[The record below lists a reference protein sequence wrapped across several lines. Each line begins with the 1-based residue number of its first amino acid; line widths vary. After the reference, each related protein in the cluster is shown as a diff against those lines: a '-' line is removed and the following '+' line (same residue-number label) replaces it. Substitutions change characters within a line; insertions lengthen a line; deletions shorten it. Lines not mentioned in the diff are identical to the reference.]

1 MAQVSAHSSSPTTA
15 PAPSFGAHFA
25 DPGPLGLAGFAL
37 TTFMLSSFNS
47 GLAPKSAEVVV
58 LSVALFYGGIAQLFA
73 GMWEFAKG
81 NTFGALAFSS
91 YGAFW
96 MAFWYLIAHT
106 DLSKAAPTDA
116 LIGAFLAVK
125 LAAKGVGVF
134 LLAWTIFTLYM
145 TVVASRVSGVLFLL
159 FAVLL
164 LTFAFLTIGEFGSS
178 TSMTKIGGYLGLVT
192 ALVAWYASFAGVL
205 NGTAKKVILPTWPR

>member
-1 MAQVSAHSSSPTTA
+1 MAQVTAHSTSPTIA

-25 DPGPLGLAGFAL
+25 DPAPLGLAGFAL

-58 LSVALFYGGIAQLFA
+58 LGVALFYGGIAQLLA

-81 NTFGALAFSS
+81 NTFGALAFGS

-96 MAFWYLIAHT
+96 MSFWYLVSHGK
-106 DLSKAAPTDA
+106 DLPTTGTDA
-116 LIGAFLAVK
+116 AQGI
-125 LAAKGVGVF
+125 GVF

-145 TVVASRVSGVLFLL
+145 TVVTMRISGLL
-159 FAVLL
+159 FTLFAALL
-164 LTFAFLTIGEFGSS
+164 VTFAFLTVGEFSGSS
-178 TSMTKIGGYLGLVT
+178 AMTHIGGYLGLVT
-192 ALVAWYASFAGVL
+192 AMVAWYGSFAGVL

>member
-1 MAQVSAHSSSPTTA
+1 MAQVSAHSASPTTA
-15 PAPSFGAHFA
+15 PAPGAHFA

-37 TTFMLSSFNS
+37 TTFMLSCFNS
-47 GLAPKSAEVVV
+47 GLAPKPAEAVV
-58 LSVALFYGGIAQLFA
+58 LGVALFYGGIAQLLA

-96 MAFWYLIAHT
+96 MAFWYLVAHT
-106 DLSKAAPTDA
+106 DLSKATATDA
-116 LIGAFLAVK
+116 N
-125 LAAKGVGVF
+125 KGVGVF

-145 TVVASRVSGVLFLL
+145 TVVASRLSGVLFVL

-164 LTFAFLTIGEFGSS
+164 VTFAFLTAGALGSS
-178 TSMTKIGGYLGLVT
+178 DSMTKIGGYLGLVT
-192 ALVAWYASFAGVL
+192 ALVAWYGSFAGVM
-205 NGTAKKVILPTWPR
+205 NNTAKRVILPTWPR

>member
-15 PAPSFGAHFA
+15 PAPSFGAHIA

-47 GLAPKSAEVVV
+47 GLAPKAVEGVV
-58 LSVALFYGGIAQLFA
+58 LGVALFYGGIAQLFA

-96 MAFWYLIAHT
+96 MAFWYLVAHT
-106 DLSKAAPTDA
+106 DLTKATPTDA
-116 LIGAFLAVK
+116 G
-125 LAAKGVGVF
+125 KGVGVF

-145 TVVASRVSGVLFLL
+145 TVVASRISGVLFVL

-164 LTFAFLTIGEFGSS
+164 VTFAFLTAGKLGSS
-178 TSMTKIGGYLGLVT
+178 DSMTQIGGYLGLVT
-192 ALVAWYASFAGVL
+192 ALVAWYGSFAGVL
-205 NGTAKKVILPTWPR
+205 NNTAKKVILPTWPR

>member
-1 MAQVSAHSSSPTTA
+1 MAQVTAHSTSPTIA

-25 DPGPLGLAGFAL
+25 DPAPLGLAGFAL

-58 LSVALFYGGIAQLFA
+58 LGVALFYGGIAQLLA

-81 NTFGALAFSS
+81 NTFGALAFGS

-96 MAFWYLIAHT
+96 MAFWYLVSHGK
-106 DLSKAAPTDA
+106 DLPTTGTDA
-116 LIGAFLAVK
+116 AQGI
-125 LAAKGVGVF
+125 GVF

-145 TVVASRVSGVLFLL
+145 TVVTMRISGLLFTL

-164 LTFAFLTIGEFGSS
+164 VTFAFLTVGEFSGSS
-178 TSMTKIGGYLGLVT
+178 AMTHIGGYLGLVT
-192 ALVAWYASFAGVL
+192 AMVAWYGSFAGVL

>member
-1 MAQVSAHSSSPTTA
+1 MAQATTNATPPQTA
-15 PAPSFGAHFA
+15 PALSFGAHIA

-58 LSVALFYGGIAQLFA
+58 LGVALFYGGIAQLFA

-96 MAFWYLIAHT
+96 MSFWYLVSHGKDLPTTGT
-106 DLSKAAPTDA
+106 D
-116 LIGAFLAVK
+116 
-125 LAAKGVGVF
+125 AAKGVGVF

-145 TVVASRVSGVLFLL
+145 TVVASRLSGVLFAL
-159 FAVLL
+159 FAILL
-164 LTFAFLTIGEFGSS
+164 VTFAFLTIGELGGSA
-178 TSMTKIGGYLGLVT
+178 SMTKIGGYLGLVT

-205 NGTAKKVILPTWPR
+205 NNTAKRIVLPTWPR

>member
-1 MAQVSAHSSSPTTA
+1 MAQVSTHSTSPAIAA
-15 PAPSFGAHFA
+15 PAFGAHLA

-37 TTFMLSSFNS
+37 TTFMLSCFNS
-47 GLAPKSAEVVV
+47 GIAPKSAEVVV
-58 LSVALFYGGIAQLFA
+58 LGVALFYGGIAQLFA

-96 MAFWYLIAHT
+96 MAFWYLVSHSKDLPTTGT
-106 DLSKAAPTDA
+106 D
-116 LIGAFLAVK
+116 
-125 LAAKGVGVF
+125 AAKGIGVF

-145 TVVASRVSGVLFLL
+145 TVVAARLSGVLFIL

-164 LTFAFLTIGEFGSS
+164 VTFAFLTAGALGSS
-178 TSMTKIGGYLGLVT
+178 PNMTKIGGYLGLVT
-192 ALVAWYASFAGVL
+192 AFVAWYASFAGVL
-205 NGTAKKVILPTWPR
+205 NGTAKRVILPTWPR

>member
-1 MAQVSAHSSSPTTA
+1 MAQVSAHSPSPTTA

-116 LIGAFLAVK
+116 
-125 LAAKGVGVF
+125 AKGVGVF

>member
-1 MAQVSAHSSSPTTA
+1 MTQVSTQTPSPQTGSA
-15 PAPSFGAHFA
+15 PAFGAHLA

-58 LSVALFYGGIAQLFA
+58 LGVALFYGGIAQLFA

-96 MAFWYLIAHT
+96 MSFWYLVSHGKDLPTTGT
-106 DLSKAAPTDA
+106 D
-116 LIGAFLAVK
+116 
-125 LAAKGVGVF
+125 AAKGIGVF

-145 TVVASRVSGVLFLL
+145 TVVASRLSGILFLL
-159 FAVLL
+159 FAILTV
-164 LTFAFLTIGEFGSS
+164 TFAFLTMGEFGGSS
-178 TSMTKIGGYLGLVT
+178 AMTHIGGWLGLIT
-192 ALVAWYASFAGVL
+192 AFVAWYASFAGVL
-205 NGTAKKVILPTWPR
+205 NNTAKRTIMPTWPR

>member
-1 MAQVSAHSSSPTTA
+1 MAQVSAHSSTPTS
-15 PAPSFGAHFA
+15 PAPLLGASFA

-37 TTFMLSSFNS
+37 TTFMLSCFNS
-47 GLAPKSAEVVV
+47 GLAPAGAEVVV
-58 LSVALFYGGIAQLFA
+58 LGVALFYGGIAQLLA

-96 MAFWYLIAHT
+96 LGFWYLVPHLPA
-106 DLSKAAPTDA
+106 SASDA
-116 LIGAFLAVK
+116 N
-125 LAAKGVGVF
+125 KGIGVF

-145 TVVASRVSGVLFLL
+145 TVVAARISGMLFTL

-164 LTFAFLTIGEFGSS
+164 ATFAFLTVGALGTSA
-178 TSMTKIGGYLGLVT
+178 SMTKIGGYLGLVT
-192 ALVAWYASFAGVL
+192 ALVAWYGSFAGVM
-205 NGTAKKVILPTWPR
+205 NGTAKRVILPTWPR

>member
-1 MAQVSAHSSSPTTA
+1 MTQVLTQKPSPQTVSA
-15 PAPSFGAHFA
+15 PAFGAHLA

-37 TTFMLSSFNS
+37 TTFMLSTFNA
-47 GLAPKSAEVVV
+47 GLLPKSAEVAI
-58 LSVALFYGGIAQLFA
+58 LGVALFYGGIAQLFA

-96 MAFWYLIAHT
+96 MSLWYLIVHSGLA
-106 DLSKAAPTDA
+106 KADKAQ
-116 LIGAFLAVK
+116 
-125 LAAKGVGVF
+125 GVGIF

-145 TVVASRVSGVLFLL
+145 TVVAQRISGLLFTL

-164 LTFAFLTIGEFGSS
+164 VTFVFLTVGAFAAAPA
-178 TSMTKIGGYLGLVT
+178 MTQIGGWLGLVT
-192 ALVAWYASFAGVL
+192 AFVAWYASFAGVL
-205 NGTAKKVILPTWPR
+205 NGTVKRVVAPTWPR

>member
-1 MAQVSAHSSSPTTA
+1 MAQASTHSPSPTIA
-15 PAPSFGAHFA
+15 SAPSFGAHFA
-25 DPGPLGLAGFAL
+25 DPAPLGLGAFAL

-58 LSVALFYGGIAQLFA
+58 LGVALFYGGIAQLFA

-96 MAFWYLIAHT
+96 MSFWYLVSHGKDLPTTGT
-106 DLSKAAPTDA
+106 D
-116 LIGAFLAVK
+116 
-125 LAAKGVGVF
+125 AAKGIGVF

-145 TVVASRVSGVLFLL
+145 TLVASRISGVLFLL
-159 FAVLL
+159 FAVLS
-164 LTFAFLTIGEFGSS
+164 LTFVFLTIGSFGGSA
-178 TSMTKIGGYLGLVT
+178 SMTKVGGWLGLLT

-205 NGTAKKVILPTWPR
+205 NGTAKRVVLPTWPR